1 MKLWKLVPVALLIAG
16 VASAQNPTP
25 PAAPKP
31 PTAPD
36 SANVDPAGAYDFT
49 TVANGE
55 NVSGT
60 LYIAASPDKPDT
72 YIGKIVTN
80 IFPEIPVTGAKVKG
94 NAIDVTGAMPDGELA
109 LHFVL
114 DADGTFKGNWT
125 LGADSGEFN
134 GKKQP
139 KQ

>member
-1 MKLWKLVPVALLIAG
+1 MKVWKLVPAALL
-16 VASAQNPTP
+16 VASVATAQDV
-25 PAAPKP
+25 KP
-31 PTAPD
+31 PVQTKAATD
-36 SANVDPAGAYDFT
+36 SIANVDPVGAYDFT

-60 LYIAASPDKPDT
+60 LYIAAAETAGT
-72 YIGKIVTN
+72 YTGKIITN

-94 NAIDVTGAMPDGELA
+94 NAIDVTAAMPDGELG
-109 LHFVL
+109 LHFEL
-114 DADGTFKGNWT
+114 AADATFKGNWT
-125 LGADSGEFN
+125 MGAESGEFN